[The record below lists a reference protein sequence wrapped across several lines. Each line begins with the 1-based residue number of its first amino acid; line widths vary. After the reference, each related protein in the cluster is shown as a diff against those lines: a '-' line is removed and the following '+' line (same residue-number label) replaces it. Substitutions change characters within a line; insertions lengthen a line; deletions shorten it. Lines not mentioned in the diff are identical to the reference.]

1 MGLLISSTS
10 TLQGQTVPLGGLPGL
25 SIPSTLNNSDST
37 QRDTTEKRSV
47 KPRNFPKQIS
57 AYRHWFHVDTLRSI
71 DSQLLLNHRYTPYQ
85 NSPQPILDLG
95 TPGSPQILAS
105 HNRYKGGFALGL
117 PLADAFLINPS
128 NFKFHEVGQP
138 YTRFQYSQGAGSYTG
153 LEALHT
159 QNFSPTWNI
168 TVNYRSVLNE
178 DMFTGATQD
187 NLTRNIGLGSNYIS
201 QNARYEQ
208 QIILSWNRNR
218 RLENGGFQHDTLF
231 YGTTQN
237 QSETPIIRSFGI
249 YVPTLNNAESFL
261 SNTYHQVKQR
271 YFYNSKKQQY
281 IWHAAHYQ
289 NDRFTYSDKSRD
301 SGYYGNTY
309 NYSKTIVDDSTSLK
323 YGTQNLGWGLRD
335 TQSLGIF
342 ALEIAYR
349 FQHAHLRSQISDTL
363 RQSLWK
369 TSHGYHVNAH
379 WKRPKQLLQLEYHQQ
394 LSGYLNGNHFLRA
407 VAQHRWNDSLYIEVQ
422 LLNEKQSPNLFQ
434 NYFLS
439 NHFDFRGK
447 LTPDHKISQTE
458 LSSRISY
465 HSQKIDFDA
474 GLQLGNMQG
483 DIRSI
488 STATPQILSD
498 YQYIQ
503 STLSLRYN
511 TSDHWMLI
519 ASTHLQRNNAKEW
532 DNLGFPALFARL
544 GLSYQNNAFAK
555 ALIYR
560 LGFDASYA
568 SSYQAS
574 IYRADNRQ
582 FFANSDNIALGNYP
596 VLDVYFSGR
605 IQTVD
610 FFLKYEHLNHWWVL
624 PFANSRYENTLN
636 YPIQPDRFRFGFIW
650 HFWN

>member
-1 MGLLISSTS
+1 M
-10 TLQGQTVPLGGLPGL
+10 QGQTIPLGGLPGL

-37 QRDTTEKRSV
+37 QRDTMEKRSV
-47 KPRNFPKQIS
+47 KPRIFPKHIS
-57 AYRHWFHVDTLRSI
+57 ANIYWFHIDTLRSI

-85 NSPQPILDLG
+85 NSPVPILDLG
-95 TPGSPQILAS
+95 APGSPQILAN

-117 PLADAFLINPS
+117 PLGDAFNINPS
-128 NFKFHEVGQP
+128 NFHFHEVGQP

-178 DMFTGATQD
+178 DMYTGATQD
-187 NLTRNIGLGSNYIS
+187 NLLRNIGLGSHFIS
-201 QNARYEQ
+201 QDSLYEQ

-218 RLENGGFQHDTLF
+218 RLDNGGFQHDTLF

-249 YVPTLNNAESFL
+249 YVPSLSNAESFL
-261 SNTYHQVKQR
+261 SNTQHQIKQR
-271 YFYNSKKQQY
+271 YFYDLKKRHY
-281 IWHAAHYQ
+281 FWHTANYQ
-289 NDRFTYSDKSRD
+289 NDRFTYSDKTRD
-301 SGYYGNTY
+301 TSYYGSTY
-309 NYSKTIVDDSTSLK
+309 NFANANINDSTSLK
-323 YGTQNLGWGLRD
+323 YGTQVLGWGLRD
-335 TQSLGIF
+335 TQSIGVF
-342 ALEIAYR
+342 ALEVAYR

-369 TSHGYHVNAH
+369 TSHGYQINAH
-379 WKRPKQLLQLEYHQQ
+379 WIKPKQLLQLEYHQQ
-394 LSGYLNGNHFLRA
+394 LTGYLSGNHLLRA
-407 VAQHRWNDSLYIEVQ
+407 IAQHRWSDSLYFEIQ
-422 LLNEKQSPNLFQ
+422 FLNEQQSPNLFQ

-447 LTPDHKISQTE
+447 LNPNHRISHTE
-458 LSSRISY
+458 LSSRIAY
-465 HSQKIDFDA
+465 HSQKLDFEA

-483 DIRSI
+483 DIRTI
-488 STATPQILSD
+488 SSAKPEILKD

-503 STLSLRYN
+503 TTLNIRYN
-511 TSDHWMLI
+511 STQHWMFI
-519 ASTHLQRNNAKEW
+519 ASTHLQKNNVIEW
-532 DNLGFPALFARL
+532 QNLGLPALFGRI
-544 GLSYQNNAFAK
+544 GISYQNNAFSK

-574 IYRADNRQ
+574 MYRTDNRQ
-582 FFANSDNIALGNYP
+582 FFANSEDITLGNYP
-596 VLDVYFSGR
+596 ILDVYFSGR

-624 PFANSRYENTLN
+624 PFANSRYENILN